1 MLGRVLLLR
10 VAPVVA
16 VFTATAAAFAA
27 AVPSG
32 AQGPARLPD
41 LDQEVPT
48 QLEVTV
54 AGDDRNPVYRL
65 GFRSA
70 VRNVG
75 RGPLL
80 ISGRRASARHEQMT
94 ADQVIERDG
103 APRSLERAVG
113 RLRYV
118 ISPDHRHWHLLGFE
132 RYELR
137 TPDGKAAVAND
148 RKTGFCLGDRYPVL
162 DRGLPAAPPSPVFT
176 SRCGLARPGL
186 MQIEEGISVGYG
198 DDYDPTLEG
207 QYVRLTGL
215 PSGRYLLVHRV
226 NADRSLR
233 ELRYDNNAASLLIR
247 VRWRQDRP
255 WVRVL
260 RACTASARCPIT

>member
-10 VAPVVA
+10 VAPA
-16 VFTATAAAFAA
+16 LAALTASAAAFAA

-32 AQGPARLPD
+32 SQAPALLPD
-41 LDQEVPT
+41 LVQEAPS
-48 QLEVTV
+48 QLEVTTV
-54 AGDDRNPVYRL
+54 RDNRRPVYRL

-80 ISGRRASARHEQMT
+80 ISGRRSGARDDEMT
-94 ADQVIERDG
+94 ADQVIEHDG
-103 APRSLERAVG
+103 GPRSVEPAVG

-118 ISPDHRHWHLLGFE
+118 ISSDHRHWHLLGFE

-137 TPDGKAAVAND
+137 RVGGPAAVAND
-148 RKTGFCLGDRYPVL
+148 RKTGFCLGDRYRVL
-162 DRGLPAAPPSPVFT
+162 DRELPAAPANPVIT
-176 SRCGLARPGL
+176 GRCGLGQPGL
-186 MQIEEGISVGYG
+186 LQIEEGISVGYG

-226 NADRSLR
+226 NVDRALR
-233 ELRYDNNAASLLIR
+233 ETRYDNNAAALLIG
-247 VRWRQDRP
+247 VRWKGGRP
-255 WVRVL
+255 RVRVL
-260 RACTASARCPIT
+260 R

>member
-1 MLGRVLLLR
+1 MR
-10 VAPVVA
+10 VAPVIA
-16 VFTATAAAFAA
+16 AFTVSAAAFAA

-41 LDQEVPT
+41 LDQEVPK
-48 QLEVTV
+48 QLEITV
-54 AGDDRNPVYRL
+54 VGDERSPVYRL

-70 VRNVG
+70 VRNIG

-80 ISGRRASARHEQMT
+80 VSGRRSSADHEEMT

-103 APRSLERAVG
+103 APRGVERGVG

-132 RYELR
+132 RYQLR
-137 TPDGKAAVAND
+137 AVAGDAAAAND

-162 DRGLPAAPPSPVFT
+162 DRNLPAAPPSPVIT
-176 SRCGLARPGL
+176 GRCGLGQPGL
-186 MQIEEGISVGYG
+186 LQIQEGISVGYG

-215 PSGRYLLVHRV
+215 PSGRYLLIHRV
-226 NADRSLR
+226 NADRRLR
-233 ELRYDNNAASLLIR
+233 ELRYDNNAASLLVR
-247 VRWRQDRP
+247 VRWRGGRP
-255 WVRVL
+255 FVRVL